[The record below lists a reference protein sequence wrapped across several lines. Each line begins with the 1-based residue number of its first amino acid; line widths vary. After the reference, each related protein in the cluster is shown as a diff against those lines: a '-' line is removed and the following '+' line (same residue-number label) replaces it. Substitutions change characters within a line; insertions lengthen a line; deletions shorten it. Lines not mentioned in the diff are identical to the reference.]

1 MKRVLA
7 FALLA
12 LTAVGCSDNEVKVG
26 SRTTMEID
34 RVYDAGTVALGE
46 VVHASF
52 KVKNTGDQPLV
63 IGDVKVGCSC
73 TLASKPEKP
82 VNPGETAIIEAKIDT
97 QKIGQGKFNKGIN
110 VVANTN
116 PSVTMIKIVGE
127 VK

>member
-1 MKRVLA
+1 MKNIAA
-7 FALLA
+7 FGLLTLA
-12 LTAVGCSDNEVKVG
+12 LWGCKSNEVTVG
-26 SRTTMEID
+26 TRTTMEIE
-34 RVYDAGTVALGE
+34 RVFDAGEVALGE

-52 KVKNTGDQPLV
+52 KLTNTGDQPLV

-82 VNPGETAIIEAKIDT
+82 INPGETAVVEAKIDT

-116 PSVTMIKIVGE
+116 PSVTMVQIVGE

>member
-1 MKRVLA
+1 MNRFA
-7 FALLA
+7 AIALLA
-12 LTAVGCSDNEVKVG
+12 LSFVGCSDNEVKVG

-34 RVYDAGTVALGE
+34 PVFNAGEVALGE
-46 VVHASF
+46 VVKASF

-82 VNPGETAIIEAKIDT
+82 INPGETGIIEAKIDT

-116 PSVTMIKIVGE
+116 PSVTMLNIVGE